1 VRLNR
6 LTADGEFSIAICYTT
21 FMRFFLLIFIIVPV
35 IEMFILI
42 RVGSMIGALPTIALV
57 VLTATVGVWLLK
69 REGLATL
76 ARLQGKMANGDI
88 PGKELLEG
96 VMLIIG
102 GALLLTPGFV
112 TDAVGFVCLL
122 PGLRQ
127 PLAVWLLN
135 HTQFMQGG
143 FQMGAGSSGGAF
155 TFQGSTFQG
164 RTFDGQSFDQPDISE
179 PGVTGNLHHQ
189 PSAGDRPHII
199 DGEFES
205 LDPPNDSKS

>member
-1 VRLNR
+1 
-6 LTADGEFSIAICYTT
+6 
-21 FMRFFLLIFIIVPV
+21 MRFFLLVFIIVPV

-76 ARLQGKMANGDI
+76 ARLQNKIASGEI

-122 PGLRQ
+122 PGLRG
-127 PLAVWLLN
+127 PLAVWLLK

-143 FQMGAGSSGGAF
+143 FQMGAGRAGGSF
-155 TFQGSTFQG
+155 TFQG
-164 RTFDGQSFDQPDISE
+164 RTFEGQSTDSPFDSAVDSTLNRPRAHGPEVLVSPVEDQTPDDY
-179 PGVTGNLHHQ
+179 
-189 PSAGDRPHII
+189 SAAGQHAADNPPRTI
-199 DGEFES
+199 DVDFED
-205 LDPPNDSKS
+205 LDPPQDSKP

>member
-1 VRLNR
+1 
-6 LTADGEFSIAICYTT
+6 
-21 FMRFFLLIFIIVPV
+21 MRFFLLVFIIVPV

-76 ARLQGKMANGDI
+76 ARLQNKIANGEI

-112 TDAVGFVCLL
+112 TDAIGFVCLL
-122 PGLRQ
+122 PGLRG
-127 PLAVWLLN
+127 PLAVWLLK

-143 FQMGAGSSGGAF
+143 FQMGAGRAGGSF
-155 TFQGSTFQG
+155 TFQG
-164 RTFDGQSFDQPDISE
+164 RTFEGQSTDSPFDSAVNRSRAHGAEALVSPVEDQTSDDYSAAGQPAAVN
-179 PGVTGNLHHQ
+179 PPRT
-189 PSAGDRPHII
+189 I
-199 DGEFES
+199 DGDFED
-205 LDPPNDSKS
+205 LDPPQDSKP

>member
-1 VRLNR
+1 VRFNR
-6 LTADGEFSIAICYTT
+6 LTAHGEFSIAVCYTT
-21 FMRFFLLIFIIVPV
+21 DMRFFLLVFIIVPV

-76 ARLQGKMANGDI
+76 ARLQGKMANGEI

-112 TDAVGFVCLL
+112 TDAIGFVCLL

-127 PLAVWLLN
+127 PLAVWLLK

-143 FQMGAGSSGGAF
+143 FQVGAGPAGGSF
-155 TFQGSTFQG
+155 TFKSSTFQG
-164 RTFDGQSFDQPDISE
+164 RTFDGQSFDQTDTGE
-179 PGVTGNLHHQ
+179 PGVTGNLDHQ

-199 DGEFES
+199 NGEFED

>member
-1 VRLNR
+1 
-6 LTADGEFSIAICYTT
+6 
-21 FMRFFLLIFIIVPV
+21 MRFFLLVFIIVPV

-42 RVGSMIGALPTIALV
+42 KVGSMIGALPTIALV

-76 ARLQGKMANGDI
+76 ARLQGKMANGEI

-112 TDAVGFVCLL
+112 TDAIGFVCLL

-127 PLAVWLLN
+127 PLAVWLLK

-143 FQMGAGSSGGAF
+143 FQMGAGPAGGSF
-155 TFQGSTFQG
+155 TFQGRTFQG
-164 RTFDGQSFDQPDISE
+164 RTFDGQSFDQTDISE
-179 PGVTGNLHHQ
+179 PGVPGNLDHQ

-199 DGEFES
+199 NGEFED

>member
-1 VRLNR
+1 
-6 LTADGEFSIAICYTT
+6 
-21 FMRFFLLIFIIVPV
+21 MRFFLLVFIIVPV
-35 IEMFILI
+35 VEMFILI
-42 RVGSMIGALPTIALV
+42 RVGSIIGALPTIALV

-76 ARLQGKMANGDI
+76 ARLQSKMANGEI

-127 PLAVWLLN
+127 PLAVWLLKR
-135 HTQFMQGG
+135 TKLMQGG
-143 FQMGAGSSGGAF
+143 FQMGTGSAKGAF
-155 TFQGSTFQG
+155 GFQSRTFNSRTFNHQSNDNSFDG
-164 RTFDGQSFDQPDISE
+164 RTFEGQMSEEEDVSNPDRVSPTKPDPSSDG
-179 PGVTGNLHHQ
+179 H
-189 PSAGDRPHII
+189 RPNII
-199 DGEFES
+199 EGKFRD
-205 LDPPNDSKS
+205 LDPPKDSTP

>member
-6 LTADGEFSIAICYTT
+6 FIAHGEFSIAVCYTIV
-21 FMRFFLLIFIIVPV
+21 MRFFLLVFIIVPV

-76 ARLQGKMANGDI
+76 ARLQGKMANGEI

-112 TDAVGFVCLL
+112 TDAIGFVCLL

-127 PLAVWLLN
+127 PLAVWLLK
-135 HTQFMQGG
+135 HTLFMQGG
-143 FQMGAGSSGGAF
+143 FQMGAGPAGGSF
-155 TFQGSTFQG
+155 TFQG
-164 RTFDGQSFDQPDISE
+164 RTFDGQSFEQTDISE
-179 PGVTGNLHHQ
+179 PAVTGNLPHQ
-189 PSAGDRPHII
+189 PSAGDRQHII
-199 DGEFES
+199 NGEFED
-205 LDPPNDSKS
+205 LDPPNNSTS